1 MASSRNRVN
10 KQMHQAKFE
19 ALLDGIAKQLTL
31 EAQEKV
37 FPDSRSFEQRT
48 RELLA
53 ERDGEQIRVDFDPH
67 PHVFPDICLGR
78 YGIEVK
84 FTIKDTWRSVANS
97 VFESSRNEDV
107 QQIYVLFGKMGG
119 VPEVRWGHHESCV
132 MHVRTSHV
140 PRFEVEMYPETSLFE
155 KFGTTYEEF
164 HHATPERKMRYV
176 RQYARARLKPGERL
190 WWLDDRPEPE
200 HSLPLQV
207 RLYMHLPQDE
217 KRALRAEAALLCPQ
231 VVKPPRSRNKYNDAV
246 MYLMTHHGVLC
257 PQARDLFSAGSVAL
271 RTDQSRG
278 GNYVERALQDI
289 EVEMRSAAERLNS
302 AVFIEY
308 WGHDV
313 VAERR
318 IAEWLRKADKLA
330 RDWRPSDVLFQGRR
344 FT

>member
-1 MASSRNRVN
+1 MR
-10 KQMHQAKFE
+10 QAKFE

-31 EAQEKV
+31 EAQEEV
-37 FPDSRSFEQRT
+37 FPDSGNFEQRT

-53 ERDGEQIRVDFDPH
+53 ERGGERIKVDFDPH

-84 FTIKDTWRSVANS
+84 FTAKDTWRSVANS

-107 QQIYVLFGKMGG
+107 QQVYVLFGKMGG
-119 VPEVRWGHHESCV
+119 VPEVRWGHYESCV

-164 HHATPERKMRYV
+164 HRSTPEQKMRYV

-190 WWLDDRPEPE
+190 WWLDEKPEPE

-231 VVKPPRSRNKYNDAV
+231 VVKPSRSRNKYNDAV

-271 RTDQSRG
+271 RADQSRG
-278 GNYVERALQDI
+278 GNYVKRALQDI
-289 EVEMRSAAERLNS
+289 EEEMRSAAERLSS

-313 VAERR
+313 AAKRR
-318 IAEWLRKADKLA
+318 IAEWLRKADELA
-330 RDWRPSDVLFQGRR
+330 GDWRPSDVLFKGRR
-344 FT
+344 CI